1 MGTPLASIEDVQLMY
16 TPLAG
21 ADQPTLD
28 QITGLIRKAS
38 AILRQRIPWVDDR
51 IARFLVDATDVGG
64 LDPDLVADVVATMI
78 KRFLVNQSGA
88 TNQSETVGPY
98 SHATGFVI
106 RGEKNIV
113 LGELF
118 LSDSDIDKLRGPVKL
133 SPKIGTARM
142 GSTLNHLAHGYYD
155 ADVWAPGMGD
165 YIPEQGWINPPEGT
179 P

>member
-1 MGTPLASIEDVQLMY
+1 MGGPLASIEDVTLMY

-28 QITGLIRKAS
+28 QITGLIQKAS

-51 IARFLVDATDVGG
+51 IARFGIDPTDVGG
-64 LDPDLVADVVATMI
+64 LDPVLVADVVATMI

-98 SHATGFVI
+98 SHSTGFVI

-118 LSDSDIDKLRGPVKL
+118 LSDSDIDKLRGPIKL

-142 GSTLNHLAHGYYD
+142 GSTLNRVVHGYYD
-155 ADVWAPGMGD
+155 GDVWAPGMGD
-165 YIPEQGWINPPEGT
+165 YIPDQGWINAPDGT